1 MAGRGDLVVC
11 LGDFNAVSGL
21 TRIDRDVAI
30 GPHSSGTMNDNSE
43 RMVAFCRKTGMRIGG
58 SWFRRKDIH
67 RLSWYSNDGHTKKE
81 IDHVLVNTRWNS
93 LMNCRVYRSLEFP
106 SNHRPV
112 VATIKIHIKIKR
124 QTTWNDMKKFNSYA
138 LKEIVTAKKFKDKIK
153 NILVKAIFL
162 TLVES

>member
-21 TRIDRDVAI
+21 TRIARDVTF
-30 GPHSSGTMNDNSE
+30 GPHGSGTMNDNSE

-67 RLSWYSNDGHTKKE
+67 RLSWYSNDGHTEKE
-81 IDHVLVNTRWNS
+81 IDHVFVNTRWKS

-106 SNHRPV
+106 SDHRPV
-112 VATIKIHIKIKR
+112 VATIKIHIKTKR
-124 QTTWNDMKKFNSYA
+124 QTTCND
-138 LKEIVTAKKFKDKIK
+138 KDLIHMH
-153 NILVKAIFL
+153 
-162 TLVES
+162 